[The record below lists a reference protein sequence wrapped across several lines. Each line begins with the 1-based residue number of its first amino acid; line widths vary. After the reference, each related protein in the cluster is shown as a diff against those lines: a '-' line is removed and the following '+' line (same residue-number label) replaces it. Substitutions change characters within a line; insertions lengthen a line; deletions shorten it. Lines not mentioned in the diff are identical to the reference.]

1 MDSKYN
7 LIENDRTSPAVNG
20 FSFKRKFSN
29 GTSMHS
35 SPNKKQCDSNGQ
47 INGVGHTN
55 GNTPRQPNIS
65 IEDQR
70 RNLPVYHVRK
80 RYVKDSLRK
89 KRMKMKQYCLTFV
102 LFKSDASNR

>member
-7 LIENDRTSPAVNG
+7 LIENGRTSPAVNG
-20 FSFKRKFSN
+20 FSVKRKFSN
-29 GTSMHS
+29 GTAMHS
-35 SPNKKQCDSNGQ
+35 SPNKKQCDSKESHFGQ

-55 GNTPRQPNIS
+55 GNTSRQPNIS

-80 RYVKDSLRK
+80 RYVKGAHL
-89 KRMKMKQYCLTFV
+89 MH
-102 LFKSDASNR
+102 